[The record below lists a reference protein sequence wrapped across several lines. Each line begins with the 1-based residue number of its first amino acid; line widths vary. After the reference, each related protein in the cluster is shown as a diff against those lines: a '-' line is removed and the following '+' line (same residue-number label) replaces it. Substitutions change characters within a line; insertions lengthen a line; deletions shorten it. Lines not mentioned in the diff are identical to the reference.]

1 MFRKLLILLVILAF
15 LFSAGIVASA
25 EILPPETPAPA
36 RFHAAPGATPE
47 PPVILDT
54 IRDASCLD
62 GLRFRLDTKL
72 LHIWFPII
80 ANADEAVLVYG
91 DEVWLLDCGDKG
103 MGQRG
108 VRMMQELGITKV
120 DRIFNSHPHHDHL
133 DGLQVTNEAAP
144 VGELYVCFPE
154 DSTES
159 MVSAMEYTAEA
170 GIPVR
175 TFGDGDVFTMGDG
188 KVSLKFFCPDD
199 ESLDMN
205 NNSALTLLQYGSRRI
220 LFMADMER
228 GGQAYIVSHRKPE
241 EFSAEIIKYPHHGKS
256 GLLDEFYEAVRSSFS
271 LAVITN
277 VYVDWG
283 GIEYLRWKQ
292 VPFIFTCTHDA
303 YLHLYTDGN
312 VWVVERVPVNQVTP
326 LFPKPDVTAGN

>member
-1 MFRKLLILLVILAF
+1 MT
-15 LFSAGIVASA
+15 
-25 EILPPETPAPA
+25 PPAWTDS
-36 RFHAAPGATPE
+36 GS
-47 PPVILDT
+47 V
-54 IRDASCLD
+54 
-62 GLRFRLDTKL
+62 
-72 LHIWFPII
+72 
-80 ANADEAVLVYG
+80 
-91 DEVWLLDCGDKG
+91 LLDCGDKG

-205 NNSALTLLQYGSRRI
+205 NNSALTLLEYGSRRI

-228 GGQAYIVSHRKPE
+228 GGQEYIVSHRKPE

-271 LAVITN
+271 LAIITN

-312 VWVVERVPVNQVTP
+312 VWVVERVPINQVTP
-326 LFPKPDVTAGN
+326 LFP